1 MSVPDFFFGRVR
13 AAGFRAVA
21 TVLAGWRV
29 ALVTFAGFRRGPPDL
44 FPAAVFL
51 AFDFAFL
58 AVDLAVFFMAT
69 LDFGRGTAGGWTCS
83 KCRNKGP
90 CSRPFL
96 PEEFVPAV
104 FAGLQVGC
112 FRLKVFRVAPLPC
125 LGGQAG
131 GETST
136 EPGFE
141 TLLPDL
147 PLVE

>member
-58 AVDLAVFFMAT
+58 AVDLAVFSWRLLISGAAQRVAGPAQSAAT
-69 LDFGRGTAGGWTCS
+69 KDLAQGRS
-83 KCRNKGP
+83 FRRNS
-90 CSRPFL
+90 SRPY
-96 PEEFVPAV
+96 
-104 FAGLQVGC
+104 LQAC
-112 FRLKVFRVAPLPC
+112 R
-125 LGGQAG
+125 
-131 GETST
+131 
-136 EPGFE
+136 
-141 TLLPDL
+141 
-147 PLVE
+147 